1 MALANEGSYLCFKQK
16 YETKEVKG
24 MNQKSLITQ
33 KQLPGFWTPA
43 VCPASGQAAA
53 HTGHMPWGGLAN
65 HSCLPRHSQ
74 NSIFFLS
81 KINKAPKFPIP
92 SSFSWSFK
100 MNSVSRL
107 PFFVS
112 EGRKT
117 DTQENF
123 PINQSLFHFKA
134 SKLSQAFQR
143 SPFLSEILH
152 LFNKAGRIYYLG
164 TGKHF
169 SFSIR

>member
-1 MALANEGSYLCFKQK
+1 MKAIAF
-16 YETKEVKG
+16 
-24 MNQKSLITQ
+24 
-33 KQLPGFWTPA
+33 
-43 VCPASGQAAA
+43 ASGKNIKRRKSKTWTRNYTETVTRVPEHQLCGQHQARLQ
-53 HTGHMPWGGLAN
+53 HTPGCALWWTWHN
-65 HSCLPRHSQ
+65 HSAYPGASQ
-74 NSIFFLS
+74 NFYIFLS

-92 SSFSWSFK
+92 NSFSWSFK

-107 PFFVS
+107 PFLVS

-123 PINQSLFHFKA
+123 PINQSWFHFKA

-169 SFSIR
+169 SFSTR

>member
-1 MALANEGSYLCFKQK
+1 MKAIAF
-16 YETKEVKG
+16 
-24 MNQKSLITQ
+24 
-33 KQLPGFWTPA
+33 
-43 VCPASGQAAA
+43 ASGKNIKRRKSKTWTRNYTETVTRFRNTSCVASTRPGCSTHQGVPYGELGITTLPIQAPLR
-53 HTGHMPWGGLAN
+53 T
-65 HSCLPRHSQ
+65 
-74 NSIFFLS
+74 SIFFLS

-92 SSFSWSFK
+92 NSFSWSFK

-107 PFFVS
+107 PFLVS

-123 PINQSLFHFKA
+123 PINQSWFHFKA

-169 SFSIR
+169 SFSTR